1 MGWDGSELAGEL
13 GLNYTAQM
21 GHSGLSGHMEA
32 DSLIEAMI
40 NEFNY
45 ESFN

>member
-1 MGWDGSELAGEL
+1 MGWDRSELAGEL